1 MLTTKSFLPL
11 DSNGNIITGKKKT
24 QSLLRACGS
33 SCVDHDHAS
42 SIEQSVNQEK
52 QDDATSEA
60 ADQARAQERER
71 AFHSKLH
78 HIEELIKALGSQ
90 GVGCSHV
97 HHTHKTEEDIDEED
111 QNFPTLSGLEIEEAE
126 DFAIKAGKVGEI
138 ITSIGGALAIGPVLD
153 LLVML
158 IDHKASESV
167 WWLKINPDLQVSPA
181 ILLVSLALVI
191 PAAYGAPHCHAQL
204 EIASRT
210 RDNFLIMAKYAQ
222 KLLKWRFNK
231 NLEINAPLLAM
242 PTIKVG
248 GQEIAIDEFTLLP
261 PSEATPLSFKQ
272 KIQIIGDV
280 EQHFNEYVGLSIIAI
295 LRNIKNPIV
304 QLTLTAL
311 CLLIAA
317 KACQPE
323 VTTCANTL
331 IFMNSL
337 KDKKIINNPGA
348 SNKANWETKFSAM
361 AKFPAVFYASLLSF
375 QQICFGNFYAGLVL
389 ALLATKG
396 NIITQYF
403 INANTQAIGESQ
415 HKELANTSEITP
427 ALINDERSAW
437 EKLSFLG
444 KELVVSR
451 AFGTGNERSE
461 PITIS
466 IIALTALAGAPL
478 SPAGQ
483 AILALC
489 LCLAGTITAYS
500 EARNAAEHTAR
511 IGFFNK
517 PLLVKLA
524 STPAVSEDQVALL
537 GSQF

>member
-1 MLTTKSFLPL
+1 MLAKKSFIPL
-11 DSNGNIITGKKKT
+11 DSNGNIITDKKT
-24 QSLLRACGS
+24 LAKIQ
-33 SCVDHDHAS
+33 
-42 SIEQSVNQEK
+42 K
-52 QDDATSEA
+52 
-60 ADQARAQERER
+60 DQLKVQKRRNDL
-71 AFHSKLH
+71 HSKLH

-90 GVGCSHV
+90 GVGCSHD
-97 HHTHKTEEDIDEED
+97 HHGHSNIHQAEESTYEED
-111 QNFPTLSGLEIEEAE
+111 QNFQIDRSLQSEEAE
-126 DFAIKAGKVGEI
+126 DFPIKAGKVGEI

-167 WWLKINPDLQVSPA
+167 WWLKLNPDLQVSPA
-181 ILLVSLALVI
+181 ILLISLALVI
-191 PAAYGAPHCHAQL
+191 PAVYGAPHCHAQL

-210 RDNFLIMAKYAQ
+210 RNDFLVMAKYAQ
-222 KLLKWRFNK
+222 KLLKGQLNCNF
-231 NLEINAPLLAM
+231 EINDQDLEM
-242 PTIKVG
+242 PKIKVG
-248 GQEIAIDEFTLLP
+248 NQEIAIDEFTLIS
-261 PSEATPLSFKQ
+261 PSEAMPLTFKQ

-295 LRNIKNPIV
+295 LRNIKNPTV
-304 QLTLTAL
+304 QVILTCL

-331 IFMNSL
+331 IFMNTL
-337 KDKKIINNPGA
+337 KNRQIINNPQA
-348 SNKANWETKFSAM
+348 TNDANWETKFSAM

-375 QQICFGNFYAGLVL
+375 QQICFGNLYAGLAL
-389 ALLATKG
+389 ALLTTKG

-427 ALINDERSAW
+427 AVINDERSAW
-437 EKLSFLG
+437 EKLSFFG

-478 SPAGQ
+478 SHAGQ

-489 LCLAGTITAYS
+489 LCLAGTMTAYS
-500 EARNAAEHTAR
+500 EARNAAEHTER

-517 PLLVKLA
+517 PRLDKPDSRISVSGLRVPLLRIE
-524 STPAVSEDQVALL
+524 S
-537 GSQF
+537 